1 MHHRKNTQ
9 QNTTKVPNKMPQ
21 KFPTKCHKSTQRNA
35 TKAPNKTLQRTQA
48 LMGTTRPAGK
58 CNVHTLNIDSQT
70 APITR
75 LSVSF
80 CLNSRETRRPV
91 ALGA

>member
-1 MHHRKNTQ
+1 
-9 QNTTKVPNKMPQ
+9 
-21 KFPTKCHKSTQRNA
+21 
-35 TKAPNKTLQRTQA
+35 
-48 LMGTTRPAGK
+48 MGTTRPAGK